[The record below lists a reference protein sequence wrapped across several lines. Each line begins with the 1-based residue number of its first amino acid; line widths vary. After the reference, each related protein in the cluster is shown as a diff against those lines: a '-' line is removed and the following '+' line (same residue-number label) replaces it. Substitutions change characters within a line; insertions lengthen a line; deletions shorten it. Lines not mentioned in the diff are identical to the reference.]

1 MSKITVDSAYGKFDP
16 FLFNTSGKYT
26 HGKEKLLK
34 IWGFSVNDI
43 PWLKAEIERQALEK
57 YRSGDYML
65 GKLDESGQRINIRV
79 AIPRNDT
86 GEIVTFGTGWM
97 ARPDGHLQMAT
108 PYGDD

>member
-1 MSKITVDSAYGKFDP
+1 
-16 FLFNTSGKYT
+16 
-26 HGKEKLLK
+26 
-34 IWGFSVNDI
+34 
-43 PWLKAEIERQALEK
+43 
-57 YRSGDYML
+57 ML
-65 GKLDESGQRINIRV
+65 RKLDESGQRINIRV